1 MIQSLSSFSGEYLRI
16 SKDGRL
22 LETENGKPFFW
33 QGETAWLAIQKLSQP
48 DIELYLNKRKTQ
60 GFNVLQV
67 CALHDVNDE
76 DFYHNKA
83 LRNGNL
89 VMPRVTNG
97 NDFKA
102 GDSQYDYWD
111 HLVYLVDECA
121 KREMY
126 VAIVPVWGSVLK
138 KTKPSPGTIRIYM
151 NLLCQKL
158 EKKKNVIWLLGGDIQ
173 GELYPEL
180 WEEMVGAIRTHNSKQ
195 LISFHPRGRTSSVT
209 WFHEKEWLAF
219 DMCQSGHKDYEQDP
233 EGYGEDN
240 WKYVRDALACSRQK
254 PIIDGEI
261 SYEDIPHGLHDTTAV
276 RWTGADIRRYAYWS
290 VFTGSNG
297 ITYGHNSVM
306 QFYDKEDL
314 GISSYGARGFWHQC
328 LDSEGANDL
337 HYLKQLMT
345 NRLSDRQDI
354 SDYVLNQGER
364 YERIVATKGGGYI
377 LCYTFTGKQIQLP
390 DVLFKNGKWTANWFN
405 PRNGIRKK
413 ANHINIDNGYCFVT
427 EWKETNG
434 NDWVLEIVW

>member
-1 MIQSLSSFSGEYLRI
+1 MIQSLLSFSGEYLRI

-138 KTKPSPGTIRIYM
+138 NKTVTRYYPDLHESLVSEIR
-151 NLLCQKL
+151 
-158 EKKKNVIWLLGGDIQ
+158 EKKECD
-173 GELYPEL
+173 
-180 WEEMVGAIRTHNSKQ
+180 M
-195 LISFHPRGRTSSVT
+195 
-209 WFHEKEWLAF
+209 AF
-219 DMCQSGHKDYEQDP
+219 
-233 EGYGEDN
+233 
-240 WKYVRDALACSRQK
+240 
-254 PIIDGEI
+254 
-261 SYEDIPHGLHDTTAV
+261 
-276 RWTGADIRRYAYWS
+276 RW
-290 VFTGSNG
+290 
-297 ITYGHNSVM
+297 
-306 QFYDKEDL
+306 
-314 GISSYGARGFWHQC
+314 
-328 LDSEGANDL
+328 
-337 HYLKQLMT
+337 
-345 NRLSDRQDI
+345 
-354 SDYVLNQGER
+354 
-364 YERIVATKGGGYI
+364 
-377 LCYTFTGKQIQLP
+377 
-390 DVLFKNGKWTANWFN
+390 
-405 PRNGIRKK
+405 
-413 ANHINIDNGYCFVT
+413 
-427 EWKETNG
+427 
-434 NDWVLEIVW
+434 